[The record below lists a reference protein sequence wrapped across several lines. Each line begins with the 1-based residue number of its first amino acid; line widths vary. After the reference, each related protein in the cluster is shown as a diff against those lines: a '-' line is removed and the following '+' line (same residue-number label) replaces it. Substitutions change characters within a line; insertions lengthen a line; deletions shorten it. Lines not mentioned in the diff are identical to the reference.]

1 MCRILQRSA
10 AKRGLT
16 HNQTKHMPQITSSPA
31 HTGAPIIPSG
41 QPASPLPNKS
51 IFSTIGQDAPAGLV
65 VFLVALPLC
74 LGISLASGA
83 PLLAGVIAGI
93 VGGVLVSLL
102 SGSAVSVSGPAAGLT
117 VVVLSAIASLGSF
130 PALLAATVVAGVI
143 QIILGIARA
152 GIIALYFP
160 AAVIR
165 GMLAAIGIILIL
177 KQLPHF
183 LGADADYFEDMKFLQ
198 LDGLNTFSAI
208 GAAVRGLSAGSV
220 LVGAVSLGLL
230 LLWNT
235 APVRRQPWARVVP
248 GALVAVFAAIAI
260 NQLLKVIAPDLQVR
274 PVHLVKLP
282 VLTSLGQLAGEM
294 TFPDFNALR
303 NPATY
308 GVGLTIAIVAS
319 LETLLCVEA
328 VDNLDPQK
336 RHTPTNREL
345 MAQGA
350 GNLVSGLLGG
360 LPITAVIVRSSANIN
375 AGGQTRMAAFI
386 HGLLLLVSLLFLG
399 SVLNLI
405 PLSALAAV
413 LLMVGFQL
421 TKPAL
426 YRKQWN
432 LGREQF
438 VPFIIT
444 IVAVLFTDLL
454 KGVSIGLVLGFFFIL
469 RDNAKAGSYLRN
481 EPASDDEPGLLH
493 LRLPEHVSFLN
504 KASIVTTLEQLPAGS
519 RVILDGT
526 RSDIIDHDVLESIEA
541 FRQAAPARGIDL
553 ELRGIRQVLL
563 AGGH

>member
-1 MCRILQRSA
+1 M
-10 AKRGLT
+10 T
-16 HNQTKHMPQITSSPA
+16 QIVSSPA
-31 HTGAPIIPSG
+31 RTGTPIVPAGGPVAPLAKRS
-41 QPASPLPNKS
+41 L
-51 IFSTIGQDAPAGLV
+51 FSTIGQDAPAGLV

-83 PLLAGVIAGI
+83 PLLAGVVSGI

-117 VVVLSAIASLGSF
+117 VVMLSAISSLGSF
-130 PALLAATVVAGVI
+130 QAVLAATVVAGAM
-143 QIILGIARA
+143 QLLLGVVRA

-183 LGADADYFEDMKFLQ
+183 LGADSDFFEDMKFKQ
-198 LDGLNTFSAI
+198 FNGLNTFSAI
-208 GAAVRGLSAGSV
+208 GAAVRALSPGSV
-220 LVGAVSLGLL
+220 LVGVVSLGLM

-235 APVRRQPWARVVP
+235 APVRRQSWARLVP
-248 GALVAVFAAIAI
+248 GALVAVLAALTV
-260 NQLLKVIAPDLQVR
+260 NQLLKNLAPDWQVR
-274 PVHLVKLP
+274 PEHLVKLP
-282 VLTSLGQLAGEM
+282 IVTSLGQLAGEM
-294 TFPDFNALR
+294 IFPDFSVLR
-303 NPATY
+303 NPTTY
-308 GVGLTIAIVAS
+308 GVAFTIAIVAS
-319 LETLLCVEA
+319 LETLLSVEA

-336 RHTPTNREL
+336 RHTPPNREL
-345 MAQGA
+345 LAQGA

-360 LPITAVIVRSSANIN
+360 LPLTAVIVRSSANIA
-375 AGGQTRMAAFI
+375 AGGQSRMSAFI

-413 LLMVGFQL
+413 LLMVGFKL
-421 TKPAL
+421 TTPAL
-426 YRKQWN
+426 YRSQWR

-469 RDNAKAGSYLRN
+469 RDNAKAGSYLRLDATGAD
-481 EPASDDEPGLLH
+481 EGDEPGQLH

-504 KASIVTTLEQLPAGS
+504 KASIVTTLEQLPTGS

-526 RSDIIDHDVLESIEA
+526 RSDVIDHDVLEAIEA
-541 FRQAAPARGIDL
+541 FRQAAPARGIEL
-553 ELRGIRQVLL
+553 ELRGIRQVAL
-563 AGGH
+563 AGH

>member
-1 MCRILQRSA
+1 
-10 AKRGLT
+10 
-16 HNQTKHMPQITSSPA
+16 MPQVTSSPA

-41 QPASPLPNKS
+41 QPSSPLPNKS

-83 PLLAGVIAGI
+83 PLLAGVISGI
-93 VGGVLVSLL
+93 VGGILVSAL

-117 VVVLSAIASLGSF
+117 VVMLSAIASLGSW
-130 PALLAATVVAGVI
+130 PAVLAATVVAGVI
-143 QIILGIARA
+143 QILLGVARA

-183 LGADADYFEDMKFLQ
+183 FGADADYFEDMKFLQ
-198 LDGLNTFSAI
+198 IDGLNTFSAI
-208 GAAVRGLSAGSV
+208 GAAVKALSPGSV
-220 LVGAVSLGLL
+220 LVGSVALALM

-235 APVRRQPWARVVP
+235 APVRRQSWARLVP
-248 GALVAVFAAIAI
+248 GALIAVLAAVAI
-260 NQLLKVIAPDLQVR
+260 NQLLKTLAPEWQVR
-274 PVHLVKLP
+274 PVHLVNLP
-282 VLTSLGQLAGEM
+282 VLSSLGQLAGEM

-303 NPATY
+303 KPATY
-308 GVGLTIAIVAS
+308 GVAFTIAIVAS
-319 LETLLCVEA
+319 LETLLSVEA

-345 MAQGA
+345 LAQGT

-360 LPITAVIVRSSANIN
+360 LPLTAVIVRSSANIA
-375 AGGQTRMAAFI
+375 AGGQSKLSAII
-386 HGLLLLVSLLFLG
+386 HGILLLISLLFLG
-399 SVLNLI
+399 SILNLI
-405 PLSALAAV
+405 PLAALAAV
-413 LLMVGFQL
+413 LLLVGFKL
-421 TKPAL
+421 TTPAL
-426 YRKQWN
+426 YRKQWA

-469 RDNAKAGSYLRN
+469 RDNAKAGSYLRRD
-481 EPASDDEPGLLH
+481 EAAEAAEGETASHMH

-519 RVILDGT
+519 R
-526 RSDIIDHDVLESIEA
+526 
-541 FRQAAPARGIDL
+541 RGC
-553 ELRGIRQVLL
+553 
-563 AGGH
+563 GGCAVRT